1 MVIDY
6 PNFDSKTSH
15 DNIYDSFISP
25 TTWNN
30 CQSGLTIKLVF
41 GIRSESKKATYL
53 TWAPWMVGRDNERP
67 IQRSHS
73 CATSPLSLDGVMIY
87 EIGRYLIIQN
97 LPI

>member
-1 MVIDY
+1 
-6 PNFDSKTSH
+6 
-15 DNIYDSFISP
+15 
-25 TTWNN
+25 
-30 CQSGLTIKLVF
+30 
-41 GIRSESKKATYL
+41 
-53 TWAPWMVGRDNERP
+53 MVGRDNERP